1 MMDWGH
7 YDSRRSGRIVGLS
20 FFSECLTNRSIRCP
34 TLLVHGSELTSTRV
48 SKWPTYLIEQGGA
61 KFESLW
67 KTRVPALEPGDMDD
81 TGLSVVSRIQIVSF
95 YIYRVLFAHRVQW
108 HARNSRD
115 VRWFAEL

>member
-1 MMDWGH
+1 
-7 YDSRRSGRIVGLS
+7 
-20 FFSECLTNRSIRCP
+20 
-34 TLLVHGSELTSTRV
+34 
-48 SKWPTYLIEQGGA
+48 
-61 KFESLW
+61 
-67 KTRVPALEPGDMDD
+67 MDD